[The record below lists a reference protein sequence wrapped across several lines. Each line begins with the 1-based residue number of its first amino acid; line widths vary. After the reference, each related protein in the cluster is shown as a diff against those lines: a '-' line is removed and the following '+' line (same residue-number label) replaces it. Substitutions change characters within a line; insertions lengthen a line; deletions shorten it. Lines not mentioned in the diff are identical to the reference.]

1 MSFTCRI
8 PVANIVAANAAL
20 AAQGHGPQN
29 FTIPVWTSGPLPTH
43 ATLNHGGRDD
53 IFQAHCA
60 ALPGA
65 VVLTGAKIGSL
76 MPETMAEMGARWGDN
91 APLLQGQVT
100 PPPGGGIFRAVP
112 ADGGGLWFVI
122 TGFDRNVFSLP
133 LSTYPSLCRK
143 AKVPGLIEPWVQPN
157 DQFDAYYTKNAFT
170 GQPDRVT
177 HNGRL
182 WRSTVA
188 DPTPNVW
195 PPGTAGVWADEG
207 PAV

>member
-1 MSFTCRI
+1 MSFTVRI

-29 FTIPVWTSGPLPTH
+29 FTIPVWTPGSALPSH

-76 MPETMAEMGARWGDN
+76 MPETMAAMGGRWGDN

-100 PPPGGGIFRAVP
+100 PGLYRAIP
-112 ADGGGLWFVI
+112 ADGGALWNVI
-122 TGFDRNVFSLP
+122 QPFDRAVFNLP
-133 LSTYPSLCRK
+133 LTTYPALCQR
-143 AKVPGLIEPWVQPN
+143 ARVPGEIAPWVQPTAEI
-157 DQFDAYYTKNAFT
+157 AYKLVNGFT
-170 GQPDRVT
+170 GQPDMVLHLGQTWRVT
-177 HNGRL
+177 QGDGSGN
-182 WRSTVA
+182 
-188 DPTPNVW
+188 NVW
-195 PPGTAGVWADEG
+195 EPGVFGWELVA
-207 PAV
+207 